1 MLPIYQSTDTYRQAE
16 AIFNDKSHSGLWFE
30 RFYDYQI
37 FDNNGNSISNE
48 QDKKKAKISEKEA
61 FFKTFN
67 GQRGVRECGNEKILQ
82 AYAQRQATLCHAQRG
97 RATIYQNDWLMAI
110 GLGNSHPLEN
120 GLLWHPTLGVP
131 YFQGS
136 TVKGLAKALME
147 KWGADPQL
155 IKRWFGS
162 VNLASKEKT
171 AIFNDTFGM
180 PLTEELTKQLDE
192 QSIGAFI
199 FLDAVPVQP
208 VMLKQAIMTP
218 HYGDWYQKGDTNPLD
233 KNVQPG
239 DWHSPVPVS
248 FLAVEKAVIQFGV
261 MPRLGANVTDDELE
275 QISNVITMALEHL
288 GIGAKTATGYGR
300 MLKDEKAEQAQKLKL
315 EEALKAKIEAEA
327 LQKQA
332 QAIASATANLNDN
345 QAFIYK
351 FKTKLAN
358 LDVNSWQ
365 GNPNTSQQIKIDG
378 ENYWFA
384 EVFKKV
390 ESWENDDQKYAL
402 TELFM
407 PNQRSVSKRM
417 QDRIKELK
425 KKLGIN

>member
-1 MLPIYQSTDTYRQAE
+1 MLPVYQSTDTYRQAK
-16 AIFNDKSHSGLWFE
+16 AIFGDQSHSGLWFE

-37 FDNNGNSISNE
+37 FDSYGNEVPNK
-48 QDKKKAKISEKEA
+48 DDAKKSQKED
-61 FFKTFN
+61 FFKSFN
-67 GQRGVRECGNEKILQ
+67 GSRGIRECGNGKNLQ
-82 AYAQRQATLCHAQRG
+82 DFAKRQVNLCHAQG
-97 RATIYQNDWLMAI
+97 GKATIYQNDWLMAI

-162 VNLASKEKT
+162 VNATTSKT
-171 AIFNDTFGM
+171 ANFAKMFGM

-208 VMLKQAIMTP
+208 VMLNQAIMTP

-239 DWHSPVPVS
+239 DWHSPVPVN
-248 FLAVEKAVIQFGV
+248 FLAVEKAVMQFAV
-261 MPRLGANVTDDELE
+261 LPRLGSNVSDEELE

-288 GIGAKTATGYGR
+288 GIGGKTATGYGR
-300 MLKDEKAEQAQKLKL
+300 MRIDEKSVQEQKAFIENIKEQAKQEDDARKKQAELDDLTKNATALEAELIRDIAKNQWATANDTVKQSFTQSIPAWLEKLQSNPTEQNAIERFIEIASIHYASQIKKP
-315 EEALKAKIEAEA
+315 EKAKDNQKKWILPLLA
-327 LQKQA
+327 LQK
-332 QAIASATANLNDN
+332 S
-345 QAFIYK
+345 
-351 FKTKLAN
+351 
-358 LDVNSWQ
+358 
-365 GNPNTSQQIKIDG
+365 
-378 ENYWFA
+378 
-384 EVFKKV
+384 
-390 ESWENDDQKYAL
+390 
-402 TELFM
+402 
-407 PNQRSVSKRM
+407 
-417 QDRIKELK
+417 
-425 KKLGIN
+425 

>member
-1 MLPIYQSTDTYRQAE
+1 MLPVYQSTDTYRQAKS
-16 AIFNDKSHSGLWFE
+16 IFGDQSHSGLWFE

-37 FDNNGNSISNE
+37 FDSYGNEVPNK
-48 QDKKKAKISEKEA
+48 DDAKKSQKED
-61 FFKTFN
+61 FFKSFN
-67 GQRGVRECGNEKILQ
+67 GSRGIRECGNGKNLQ
-82 AYAQRQATLCHAQRG
+82 DFAKRQVNLCHAQG
-97 RATIYQNDWLMAI
+97 GKATIYQNDWLMAI

-162 VNLASKEKT
+162 VNASTSKT
-171 AIFNDTFGM
+171 ANFAKMFGM

-199 FLDAVPVQP
+199 FLDAVPIQP
-208 VMLKQAIMTP
+208 VMLKQTIMTP
-218 HYGDWYQKGDTNPLD
+218 HYSDWYQKGDTNPLD
-233 KNVQPG
+233 KDVQPG
-239 DWHSPVPVS
+239 DWHSPVPVN
-248 FLAVEKAVIQFGV
+248 FLAVEKAVMQFAV
-261 MPRLGANVTDDELE
+261 LPRLGSNVSDDELE
-275 QISNVITMALEHL
+275 QVSNVITMALEHL

-300 MLKDEKAEQAQKLKL
+300 MRKDEEAEKTQKLKL

-332 QAIASATANLNDN
+332 QAIASATANLNHN
-345 QAFIYK
+345 QAFIYT

-407 PNQRSVSKRM
+407 PNQKSVSRRM
-417 QDRIKELK
+417 QERIKELK